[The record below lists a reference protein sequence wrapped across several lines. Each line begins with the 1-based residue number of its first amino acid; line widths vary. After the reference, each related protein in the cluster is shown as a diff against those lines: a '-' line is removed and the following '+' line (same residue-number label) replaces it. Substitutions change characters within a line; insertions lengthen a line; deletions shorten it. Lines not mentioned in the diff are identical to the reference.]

1 LGFESMRAYLAEVEK
16 KDLLQNING
25 ADWKIEIGAITEV
38 VAFSPAPRVLLFDN
52 IQGYPAGF
60 RVATNLYSAQRLQAI
75 ALGLPD
81 NLSTIDLVSR
91 WRARSK
97 QLKPAKPRL
106 IKDGPI
112 LQNVIRGNDVNLLRF
127 PVPLWR
133 QGDGGRYL
141 GTGDVVVTRDPDEK
155 WINLGVYRAQIHD
168 EKTLGIVILGSHH
181 GRMHLEKFW
190 NPGEDRFPKKFLSG
204 GRRQQCGIGQ
214 GLRLHAADVGILIE
228 GLKQN

>member
-1 LGFESMRAYLAEVEK
+1 LGFESMRAYLAEVENK
-16 KDLLQNING
+16 GLLQNING

-52 IQGYPAGF
+52 IQDYPAGF

-127 PVPLWR
+127 PLALAPGGWR
-133 QGDGGRYL
+133 TISRDWRCGRHARPRREMDQPWRL
-141 GTGDVVVTRDPDEK
+141 SRSNPRRKDTGHRDPRQPSWAHASGEV
-155 WINLGVYRAQIHD
+155 LESRR
-168 EKTLGIVILGSHH
+168 GSV
-181 GRMHLEKFW
+181 
-190 NPGEDRFPKKFLSG
+190 PKKVLERG
-204 GRRQQCGIGQ
+204 
-214 GLRLHAADVGILIE
+214 AAATVRHWTRSTATRG
-228 GLKQN
+228 